1 MTIDELIGVLEKYKE
16 EGASGDANVKIDVVD
31 VKNLH
36 RWSNEITAHGE
47 YSDGTLFLQTSIQL

>member
-16 EGASGDANVKIDVVD
+16 ETSGDANVKIDVAD

-36 RWSNEITAHGE
+36 YWSNEITAHGK
-47 YSDGTLFLQTSIQL
+47 YSDGTVFLQTSIQL